1 MLAEKF
7 TTIVKREK
15 TEDLI
20 SFLKS
25 LDKEGKK
32 ELAASLKTLAKE
44 YTEYKEV
51 SSMMGT
57 TFKQKGTPNQL
68 QIIYATAFVVY
79 NRKDYQKL
87 DGAYNI
93 LTNRF
98 LTDILVWYCPD
109 WFSSMVNDTTKG
121 EWMPWTLTYEFVM
134 ILTEHGYLNPTDELL
149 SRLIPQMIF
158 DRNEKH
164 QYIYHP
170 GNLVKRK
177 ITCEQHIWLIFSYET
192 AINHADRFYDSTGS
206 NKEEKRWL
214 ATIKNYTE
222 NGAINR
228 QRLLKESLLAT
239 CRNFT
244 KPLSGWFVELFEL
257 ISPTTAELISL
268 QPELL
273 NVLSSQNSR
282 AVNLSL
288 SMLKEIVE
296 EKEFNVGAFLD
307 NTQILLSADTK
318 SVVASA
324 LTLLEK
330 IGRKI
335 PSTKQTIA
343 HAACQAFIHND
354 EHIQQKA
361 AKLILKFYEPS
372 MSSVQEEVSRYAESM
387 SMSAK
392 KALSQLISLQ
402 SGEERV
408 IVEPVLQTQTYEP
421 VQQITNLDELIFL
434 ASQAFDNNDPLH
446 IDLLPAALVNLQDKI
461 TGSELHKLEPALQR
475 AYNFVMND
483 WPSTMGHLDHL
494 LATFFIDTTKLLINK
509 YPKQGESLNNIHQA
523 YKAKDSENRFKWKW
537 YRSRILE
544 LSTWSVH
551 SRDSTYIIHK
561 TLLLLAYNNIQ
572 SGTHLPALSTPT
584 HQQGYVDPII
594 LILRLQ
600 EYLAKNVL
608 PEDLDFQI
616 AISRLAPFHHSEAL
630 ASARKSLHG
639 EILRIM
645 EFLLDKKAKPV
656 PPFTTNSLWF
666 LAAVTKS
673 SSTVY
678 QEFGTMFY
686 SRLPRSIF
694 TGDVPWKT
702 FTEHFKTNR
711 YNYQLKKNEEIP
723 DQVNVLKLTTNP
735 SPSIWKEPDSVNE
748 GILSKL
754 KKILISPKQFT
765 RRESYLVY
773 EYLSLKA
780 QYISAESNDIQRFI
794 YLFPSNPNPLLALV
808 TARALEYGTF
818 PSETDKKLVTK
829 TLESLINL
837 KFYFSEITNLFISAC
852 LISSDKTVKSL
863 AAELWITVLN
873 NNQANSLEIGKMIG
887 THVAVGYAPMKRL
900 TDLVAG
906 NLIKISSSHDRA
918 LQSMLEG
925 IIENLPTE
933 PPIGTKR
940 LLELYSELVSLNNLS
955 VTTEIKDKLKS
966 WSTSAA
972 MKKTIASL
980 VLT

>member
-1 MLAEKF
+1 MSAEKF
-7 TTIVKREK
+7 TTILKREK
-15 TEDLI
+15 AEDLI
-20 SFLKS
+20 PFLKS

-32 ELAASLKTLAKE
+32 EMAASLKTLAKE

-51 SSMMGT
+51 SSMIGT

-68 QIIYATAFVVY
+68 QIIYATAFVVC

-87 DGAYNI
+87 DGAFNI

-109 WFSSMVNDTTKG
+109 WFSGMVNDTTKG

-134 ILTEHGYLNPTDELL
+134 VLTERGYLNPTDELI

-164 QYIYHP
+164 QYIFHP

-177 ITCEQHIWLIFSYET
+177 ITCEQHLWLIFSYET
-192 AINHADRFYDSTGS
+192 TINHADRFYDSTGS

-214 ATIKNYTE
+214 TTIKNYSD
-222 NGAINR
+222 NGTINR

-257 ISPTTAELISL
+257 MSPTTTELISL

-296 EKEFNVGAFLD
+296 EKDFNVGAFLD
-307 NTQILLSADTK
+307 NTQIVLSSDTK
-318 SVVASA
+318 SVVSSA

-354 EHIQQKA
+354 ESIQQKA
-361 AKLILKFYEPS
+361 AKLILKFYDPS
-372 MSSVQEEVSRYAESM
+372 MPFVQEEVNRYAESM
-387 SMSAK
+387 LMSAK
-392 KALSQLISLQ
+392 KALSQLIPLQ

-446 IDLLPAALVNLQDKI
+446 IDLLPAALVNLQNKI

-475 AYNFVMND
+475 AYNFLMND
-483 WPSTMGHLDHL
+483 WPSTMGYLDHL
-494 LATFFIDTTKLLINK
+494 LATFFIDTTKLLIAK
-509 YPKQGESLNNIHQA
+509 YPKQGESLSNIHQT
-523 YKAKDSENRFKWKW
+523 YKAKDRENGFKWKW
-537 YRSRILE
+537 YRSKILA
-544 LSTWSVH
+544 LSTWSIH
-551 SRDSTYIIHK
+551 SKDTTYIIHK
-561 TLLLLAYNNIQ
+561 TLLLLAHNKIQ
-572 SGTHLPALSTPT
+572 AGTNLPALSTPT
-584 HQQGYVDPII
+584 HQHGYVDPMV
-594 LILRLQ
+594 LVLRLQ
-600 EYLAKNVL
+600 EYLAKKVL

-616 AISRLAPFHHSEAL
+616 AISRLAPFYHSEAL
-630 ASARKSLHG
+630 ASARKLLHG

-645 EFLLDKKAKPV
+645 EFLLDKEARPV
-656 PPFTTNSLWF
+656 PPFITNSLWF
-666 LAAVTKS
+666 VAAVTKS
-673 SSTVY
+673 PNTVY
-678 QEFGTMFY
+678 QESNTMFY
-686 SRLPRSIF
+686 SKLPRSVF

-723 DQVNVLKLTTNP
+723 DQRIVLKLTTNP
-735 SPSIWKEPDSVNE
+735 SPSIWKEPDNANE

-754 KKILISPKQFT
+754 KKILISPKAFS
-765 RRESYLVY
+765 RKESYLVY

-780 QYISAESNDIQRFI
+780 QYISAESNDVRRFI
-794 YLFPSNPNPLLALV
+794 YLFPSNPNPILTLV

-837 KFYFSEITNLFISAC
+837 KFYFSEITHLFISAC

-863 AAELWITVLN
+863 AAELWITALN
-873 NNQANSLEIGKMIG
+873 NNQANSLQIGKMIG
-887 THVAVGYAPMKRL
+887 THLAAGYAPMKRL

-918 LQSMLEG
+918 LQLMLEE
-925 IIENLPTE
+925 IIERLPAE
-933 PPIGTKR
+933 PPVGTKR
-940 LLELYSELVSLNNLS
+940 LLELYSELLSLNNLP
-955 VTTEIKDKLKS
+955 VATEIKDKLKS

-972 MKKTIASL
+972 MKKTIASFG
-980 VLT
+980 